1 MVYSSL
7 SSPSLLVLISTLALI
22 QAGNTN
28 AQRHQADPVYLIAKI
43 TGMILGIENFKEIV
57 EITKNNK
64 LLTDR
69 INEAIN
75 LIRENQKI

>member
-1 MVYSSL
+1 MCSL
-7 SSPSLLVLISTLALI
+7 SQEQKDYLGELIFKQI
-22 QAGNTN
+22 QNHPIAEEKKLDIN
-28 AQRHQADPVYLIAKI
+28 LIAKI